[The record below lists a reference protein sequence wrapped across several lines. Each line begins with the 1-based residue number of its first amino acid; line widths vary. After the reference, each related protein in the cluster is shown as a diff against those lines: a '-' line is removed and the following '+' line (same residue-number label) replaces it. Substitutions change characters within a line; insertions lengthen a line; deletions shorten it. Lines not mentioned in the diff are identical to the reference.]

1 MKVKPFAVLFIF
13 FAILIAGCKGSLTAN
28 NFEERQTVLQ
38 KSEEYFSFVDWAD
51 SEHILTQPL
60 PEPFVKEGLQ
70 TNMLYTYSDT
80 DFEEQIFPSL
90 EGLGLLDYSGIDAS
104 LLVFFNS
111 LSLQIKRRQ
120 IDENLCV
127 AEKKFLPFM
136 INYKLKLLNT
146 ISSVFYSRPEYKS
159 AGKSLS
165 QFRCTISGEKEMYT
179 LLEITAV
186 FNDGKW
192 LIDSFDI
199 IGDVYAE
206 TSEQN

>member
-1 MKVKPFAVLFIF
+1 MKVNRFCALVIF
-13 FAILIAGCKGSLTAN
+13 FLILVTGCKGALNAADI
-28 NFEERQTVLQ
+28 EERQTVLQ
-38 KSEEYFSFVDWAD
+38 KSEEYFSFVDWAE
-51 SEHILTQPL
+51 SKNIMTQPL
-60 PEPFVKEGLQ
+60 PEPFLKEGLQ
-70 TNMLYTYSDT
+70 TDMLYTYSDT

-90 EGLGLLDYSGIDAS
+90 EGVGILDYSGIDPS
-104 LLVFFNS
+104 LLLFFNS
-111 LSLQIKRRQ
+111 LSLQIKRKE
-120 IDENLCV
+120 IDESLCV

-146 ISSVFYSRPEYKS
+146 ISSVFYSRPEYNA

-165 QFRCTISGEKEMYT
+165 QFRCTVSGGKELYT

-186 FNDGKW
+186 FDDGKW

-206 TSEQN
+206 ASEQN